1 MRCFYRELRQNVN
14 PADLEDPN
22 VHPPANQINPSANAH
37 LNASQSEAALH
48 QHQPPR
54 SANRKQKQKNK
65 KASVI
70 NNYYYSCSHDSVSVH
85 SHPHPHS
92 TSHRPVSNFTPAPSC
107 TPSTSSGGQKK
118 KIPALMSL
126 RLTKPV
132 GYSFASNYI
141 KGKIARDDA
150 AKAGTS
156 QGPSQDKVRATPFQA
171 KAKVVCATPN
181 PSTLVSPLK
190 LVLTLPS
197 ITDCLLL
204 SNKIFSLPRF

>member
-1 MRCFYRELRQNVN
+1 
-14 PADLEDPN
+14 
-22 VHPPANQINPSANAH
+22 
-37 LNASQSEAALH
+37 
-48 QHQPPR
+48 
-54 SANRKQKQKNK
+54 
-65 KASVI
+65 
-70 NNYYYSCSHDSVSVH
+70 
-85 SHPHPHS
+85 
-92 TSHRPVSNFTPAPSC
+92 
-107 TPSTSSGGQKK
+107 
-118 KIPALMSL
+118 MSL